1 MAAGAHGVSRGLL
14 AYSIGIVVFLAAP
27 IVIVVGVAFTSADFV
42 SFPPTGVSLRWF
54 KRVISDPEFLGPLW
68 NSAKL
73 GVTSTFVSLALAVP
87 AALALVRHR
96 FRLGAAIQAFMLS
109 PLSLPTIILAVGLL
123 FFVAR
128 IGLAGTFLAL
138 VAGHAVITVPYVL
151 RTVLAVY
158 SGVNREVEE
167 AATVL
172 GAGPFR
178 AFWHITLPLI
188 MPGVLAGAIFS
199 FLLSFDE
206 VPVALLLSAPDT
218 TTLPV
223 SILSYLVYN
232 YDPAVAAV
240 SALQVAVI
248 FVLLLVLERTFGLQR
263 VMFTSSN
270 K

>member
-1 MAAGAHGVSRGLL
+1 MI
-14 AYSIGIVVFLAAP
+14 YSIVIVVFLAAP
-27 IVIVVGVAFTSADFV
+27 IAIVVGVAFTSADFV
-42 SFPPTGVSLRWF
+42 SFPPAGLSLRWF
-54 KRVISDPEFLGPLW
+54 KKVLSDPEFLGPLW
-68 NSAKL
+68 NSARL
-73 GVTSTFVSLALAVP
+73 GVASTVVSIGLAVP
-87 AALALVRHR
+87 AAIALVRHR
-96 FRLGAAIQAFMLS
+96 FRLGSVIQAFLLS

-123 FFVAR
+123 FLVAK

-138 VAGHAVITVPYVL
+138 VAGHSVITVPYVL
-151 RTVLAVY
+151 RTVLGVY

-178 AFWHITLPLI
+178 TFWHISLPLI
-188 MPGVLAGAIFS
+188 MPGVIAGAIFS

-223 SILSYLVYN
+223 SILSYLIYN

-240 SALQVAVI
+240 SAVQIAVI
-248 FVLLLVLERTFGLQR
+248 LVLLLALERTIGLQR
-263 VMFTSSN
+263 VMLTPST

>member
-1 MAAGAHGVSRGLL
+1 MSRGL
-14 AYSIGIVVFLAAP
+14 AVYSVVIVAFLAAP
-27 IVIVVGVAFTSADFV
+27 IAIVVWLAFTSADFV
-42 SFPPTGVSLRWF
+42 SFPPAGVSLRWF
-54 KRVISDPEFLGPLW
+54 NKVLSDPEFLRPLW
-68 NSAKL
+68 NSVRL
-73 GVTSTFVSLALAVP
+73 GIVSTVVSIGLAIP
-87 AALALVRHR
+87 ASIALVRHR
-96 FRLGAAIQAFMLS
+96 LRLAGTIEAFLLS

-123 FFVAR
+123 FFVAK

-138 VAGHAVITVPYVL
+138 VAGHSVITVPYVL
-151 RTVLAVY
+151 RTIIAVY

-172 GAGPFR
+172 GAGPLR
-178 AFWHITLPLI
+178 TFWHISLPLI

-240 SALQVAVI
+240 SAVQIIVI
-248 FVLLLVLERTFGLQR
+248 FALLLVLERVFGLRR
-263 VMFTSSN
+263 VMFTSATKS
-270 K
+270 